1 MKRVS
6 WTSILILFFFLLY
19 SCSSTSP
26 PETEV
31 EQAES
36 KPQPSETPVE
46 TPQVE
51 IQTATEEKPETE
63 EPKPEETAEKP
74 EEKPES
80 EQEKFEVSE
89 ELYKQTF
96 DDIESIIRELNRIIN
111 NREYKNWLTYLTEAY
126 VKKSSRP
133 EYLRRWQKDPRL
145 REKKI
150 VLRTLKDYFDY
161 VVVPTRSEA
170 KLDEIEFCDDTHVY
184 AYTVFQSKKYL
195 LYNLVK
201 SEQGWKIDF
210 Y

>member
-36 KPQPSETPVE
+36 KPQPSEAPAGTAQME
-46 TPQVE
+46 T
-51 IQTATEEKPETE
+51 QTATEEKPE
-63 EPKPEETAEKP
+63 
-74 EEKPES
+74 S
-80 EQEKFEVSE
+80 EQKKFEVSK

-96 DDIESIIRELNRIIN
+96 DDIESVIRELNRIIR

-133 EYLRRWQKDPRL
+133 EYLIRWQKDPRL
-145 REKKI
+145 QEKKI